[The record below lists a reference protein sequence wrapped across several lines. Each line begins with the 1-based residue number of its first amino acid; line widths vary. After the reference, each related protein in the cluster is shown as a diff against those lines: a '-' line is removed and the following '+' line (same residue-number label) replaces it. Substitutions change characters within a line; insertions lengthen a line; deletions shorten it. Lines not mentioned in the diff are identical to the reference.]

1 VPTHAVTD
9 DCSLRGQKYVPV
21 HSAKI
26 GKTDAAAY
34 LAFLRAT
41 GVAFAPKTDSNCLRL
56 GQGQGR
62 ADADNDGVA
71 IFWLRS
77 EFSPIHLDFL
87 AFNDPKR
94 NQGVRRWRV
103 SHHPLPWRAAPT
115 SPPIA

>member
-1 VPTHAVTD
+1 M
-9 DCSLRGQKYVPV
+9 PV